1 MVNDSAQI
9 YTIEGVAAGILMVI
23 TAYLAVSSTTV
34 LTPQDV
40 HIIDMQLQ
48 QLGNDALAMM
58 DSPDQYQTGG
68 VRSYSPLTVAVM
80 NNTSSSFND
89 QFLLYVNNATNIDKS
104 GSDRLNYSASITYW
118 NVTNQP
124 NTISFYSNPYY
135 RENAV
140 KVTRWVYLPSSFNPA
155 LFYPGATD
163 MRSDVNQSVLFEVL
177 LWRE

>member
-1 MVNDSAQI
+1 MVNESGQL
-9 YTIEGVAAGILMVI
+9 YTIEGVAAGILMIV
-23 TAYLAVSSTTV
+23 TAYLVVSTTTV

-58 DSPDQYQTGG
+58 DTPDQYGTTTE
-68 VRSYSPLTVAVM
+68 RSYSPLTSM
-80 NNTSSSFND
+80 IMFNNQTDF
-89 QFLLYVNNATNIDKS
+89 QQEFLSLVNNATNIDGS
-104 GSDRLNYSASITYW
+104 GNDRLNYSASFTYW

-124 NTISFYSNPYY
+124 NVTSFGGSAYY

-140 KVTRWVYLPSSFNPA
+140 KVTRWIYLPPFNKPDG
-155 LFYPGATD
+155 YGAD
-163 MRSDVNQSVLFEVL
+163 MRNSTNQSVLLEVL

>member
-1 MVNDSAQI
+1 M
-9 YTIEGVAAGILMVI
+9 YTIEGVAAGILMIV
-23 TAYLAVSSTTV
+23 TAYLVVSTTTV

-58 DSPDQYQTGG
+58 DTPDNYGP
-68 VRSYSPLTVAVM
+68 YSPLTYM
-80 NNTSSSFND
+80 IMTNNSSSFR
-89 QFLLYVNNATNIDKS
+89 QEFLSFVNNATNIDTS
-104 GSDRLNYSASITYW
+104 GNDRDRLNYTASFTYW

-124 NTISFYSNPYY
+124 NTISFGGSTYY

-140 KVTRWVYLPSSFNPA
+140 KVTRWVYLPPFNPTG
-155 LFYPGATD
+155 YPAD
-163 MRSDVNQSVLFEVL
+163 MNSNTNQTVLLEVL